1 MALRFLSLAAGSR
14 IIVCTHS
21 KICTRANEP
30 STGTHKNQSKF
41 SKSTC
46 DIETISKDSSQPACC
61 FSFWDYPKDLQGYLD
76 PRGAAKHGRMPRERW
91 QRLISQSVNPS
102 VFLWTANHLDIC
114 KSYQDTQNIHQFESL
129 KGRRSVNNFRDYL
142 ISKWLD
148 LVTLIMVYTLQQN
161 ATNAVF
167 GRFNETYQ
175 DQD

>member
-21 KICTRANEP
+21 KICRRANEP

-76 PRGAAKHGRMPRERW
+76 PKGAAKHGRMPRERW
-91 QRLISQSVNPS
+91 QRLISQSGRCV
-102 VFLWTANHLDIC
+102 LWNRDVWRVPPI
-114 KSYQDTQNIHQFESL
+114 
-129 KGRRSVNNFRDYL
+129 NFRYCRWQL
-142 ISKWLD
+142 SRYPLLFSFVNLFTLD
-148 LVTLIMVYTLQQN
+148 LIDIIIYHMLSLDLYSRI
-161 ATNAVF
+161 
-167 GRFNETYQ
+167 
-175 DQD
+175 